1 MQTTSPPSQPAPA
14 AEAGDAGRATSW
26 TRARRAV
33 LGDIAWSP
41 PPWLAALIARI
52 RQKPGLY
59 LGGAIGLIAV
69 VGLGCWLATRPK
81 PVIPG
86 ALAVEVHTPEA
97 TDYERTPPKVDSL
110 RLSFSDSAAPIKQVG
125 SAPVGVAMSP
135 ELKGAWTWED
145 DKTLV
150 FTPSEDWPVKT
161 RYSVELDPKLS
172 LAPKVVLQ
180 EHAFEFETAPFKAEV
195 ANSEFYQ
202 DPQDPALKK
211 AVFELKFSHPVDET
225 ELQRRIVLK
234 LADGAATALAAPK
247 YTVTYDERRLKAWI
261 HSEPLTLP
269 DNGGSVALEVAAGV
283 PSKRGGS
290 GSPD

>member
-1 MQTTSPPSQPAPA
+1 MQTSAPPPQPAPA
-14 AEAGDAGRATSW
+14 AEAGDAGRPKPW

-41 PPWLAALIARI
+41 PSWLAALLARI

-59 LGGAIGLIAV
+59 LGSLLGLIV
-69 VGLGCWLATRPK
+69 VGSLSYWLITRPK

-86 ALAVEVHTPEA
+86 ALAVELHSPEL
-97 TDYERTPPKVDSL
+97 TDYDRTPPKVDSL

-125 SAPVGVAMSP
+125 SAPVGVALSP

-161 RYSVELDPKLS
+161 HYSVELDPKQTV
-172 LAPKVVLQ
+172 APKVVLQ
-180 EHAFEFETAPFKAEV
+180 ENAFEFETAPFKAEI

-225 ELQRRIVLK
+225 ELQRRIALK
-234 LADGAATALAAPK
+234 LADGASTALAAPK
-247 YTVTYDERRLKAWI
+247 YTVTYDERRLKA
-261 HSEPLTLP
+261 
-269 DNGGSVALEVAAGV
+269 
-283 PSKRGGS
+283 
-290 GSPD
+290 